1 MFKECREW
9 EGNAAEFSVC
19 FIHSLLSPLTF
30 VDPTWEHET
39 VRKAR
44 CLLRKCGTD
53 RLVFVT
59 ARGARRDRARAT
71 DLLAGAYHVGSAP

>member
-9 EGNAAEFSVC
+9 ERNAAEFSLW
-19 FIHSLLSPLTF
+19 FTHALLSPLTF

-44 CLLRKCGTD
+44 CLLRKCGTG
-53 RLVFVT
+53 RLAFVT
-59 ARGARRDRARAT
+59 VRKARRDRARAA
-71 DLLAGAYHVGSAP
+71 DLLAGAYHVESAP